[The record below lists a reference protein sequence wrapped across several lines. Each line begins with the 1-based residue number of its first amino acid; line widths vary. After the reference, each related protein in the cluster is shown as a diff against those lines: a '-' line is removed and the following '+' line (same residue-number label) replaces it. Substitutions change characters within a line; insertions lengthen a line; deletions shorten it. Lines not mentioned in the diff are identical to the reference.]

1 MSNWI
6 EASIYT
12 TPEGI
17 DAVFGLLIS
26 LGIQGAEIVDEGD
39 FHDFLE
45 NNTQYWDYV
54 DKELEEAKKCP
65 THLKIYLPDD
75 LEGTEQLTE
84 LKSSLKLLPS
94 LCPVDLGSL
103 EVKVKTVDGDGWYTS
118 WKKHY
123 SPLCIG
129 EKIIVIPEWQ
139 RDTDTLSR
147 LPLYINPG
155 MLFGTGGHG
164 TTRLCMEFLE
174 KHVKADDEILD
185 VGCGSGI
192 LSILSLVLG
201 AKKAEALDIDESAP
215 KIAAE
220 NGELNGFSSD
230 KFHVFCGN
238 ILSDTALQ
246 KKYTE
251 NKSDIV
257 VANIVAD
264 VIIPLSAMAA
274 DFMKD
279 GGLFICSGIID
290 ERAEEVKTALLQ
302 NGFIIEDK
310 KQDGEWHAFLCRR

>member
-1 MSNWI
+1 MSNWT

-12 TPEGI
+12 TSEGI

-54 DKELEEAKKCP
+54 DEELAEAKKCP
-65 THLKIYLPDD
+65 THLKIYLPDT
-75 LEGTEQLTE
+75 LEGKEQLAE
-84 LKSSLKLLPS
+84 LKNSLKLLPS

-103 EVKVKTVDGDGWYTS
+103 EVRVKDVDADGWYTN
-118 WKKHY
+118 WKKYY
-123 SPLCIG
+123 SPIPIG

-139 RDTDTLSR
+139 RDTDKGSR

-174 KHVKADDEILD
+174 KNVKSGDEILD
-185 VGCGSGI
+185 IGCGSGI

-201 AKKAEALDIDESAP
+201 AKNAEALDIDQSAP

-220 NGELNGFSSD
+220 NAELNGFSSD

-238 ILSDTALQ
+238 ILQDTSLQ
-246 KKYTE
+246 KKYTQ

-290 ERAEEVKTALLQ
+290 ERAEEVKEALLQ